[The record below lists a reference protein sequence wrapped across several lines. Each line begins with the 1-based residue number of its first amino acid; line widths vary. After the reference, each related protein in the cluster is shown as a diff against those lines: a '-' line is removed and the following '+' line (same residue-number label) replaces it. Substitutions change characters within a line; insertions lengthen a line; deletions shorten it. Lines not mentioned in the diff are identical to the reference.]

1 MRNLRTLLRRTIG
14 SALLVGALLTLP
26 ATTEAAG
33 ITYTFDTSS
42 LNPAAGLYS
51 LDFQLTSNDQSG
63 SNVATISNLAIA
75 GGALLPTQYWP
86 SSGGAAGDLSSSVT
100 LTTTDFFNS
109 FTQDFTVGSMVSFLL
124 DLTNIGPTGL
134 IPDAFSFAILLN
146 GTEVATLDP
155 TPASKLLRLDLTG
168 GSGPTG
174 GGQFGLVPAAPVPE
188 PGTYLLVGVGM
199 LFVGLRMRRR
209 A

>member
-63 SNVATISNLAIA
+63 ANVATISNLAIA

-109 FTQDFTVGSMVSFLL
+109 FTQDFLVGSMLSFVL
-124 DLTNIGPTGL
+124 DLTNIAPTGL
-134 IPDAFSFAILLN
+134 IPDAFSFGILLN

-168 GSGPTG
+168 GSAPM
-174 GGQFGLVPAAPVPE
+174 GGQFGLPPAAPVPE
-188 PGTYLLVGVGM
+188 PGTYLMVGVGM
-199 LFVGLRMRRR
+199 LIVGLRMRRR